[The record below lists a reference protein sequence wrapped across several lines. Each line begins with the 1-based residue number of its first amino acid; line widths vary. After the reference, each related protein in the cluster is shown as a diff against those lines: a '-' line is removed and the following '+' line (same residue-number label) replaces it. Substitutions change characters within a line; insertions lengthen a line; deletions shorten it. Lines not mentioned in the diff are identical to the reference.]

1 MSIGNTNRYA
11 YDLQQT
17 KLAIPSLKLKGKS
30 THQERSYGLIHCS
43 LWSSR
48 SECAAKLTNATFYLW
63 RCVSKRN
70 VRPLRPKKSL
80 KENCFLPK
88 GNARFL
94 AACAPSFR
102 MSSPI
107 VNSFTLQRLLSFAF
121 LTANGTLPQN
131 LFPWFCLENS
141 LQKKSFQRF
150 LFMISECAILSLPDS
165 NYFSYQTNDLD
176 LRHSF

>member
-1 MSIGNTNRYA
+1 MPKLKNSNVTFSNNVSLPGARVITFRQFFYWSFVNEICNVVVRIVLILSIGNTNRYA

-17 KLAIPSLKLKGKS
+17 KLVIPSLKLKGKS

-94 AACAPSFR
+94 AACTVF
-102 MSSPI
+102 
-107 VNSFTLQRLLSFAF
+107 
-121 LTANGTLPQN
+121 
-131 LFPWFCLENS
+131 ENHRKS
-141 LQKKSFQRF
+141 L
-150 LFMISECAILSLPDS
+150 I
-165 NYFSYQTNDLD
+165 
-176 LRHSF
+176 

>member
-1 MSIGNTNRYA
+1 MNLPGARVIALRQFFYWSFVNEICNVVVRIVIILSIGNTNRYA
-11 YDLQQT
+11 YDLQQP
-17 KLAIPSLKLKGKS
+17 KLAIPSLNLKGKS
-30 THQERSYGLIHCS
+30 TYQERSYGLIHCS

-121 LTANGTLPQN
+121 LTANGTLP
-131 LFPWFCLENS
+131 
-141 LQKKSFQRF
+141 
-150 LFMISECAILSLPDS
+150 
-165 NYFSYQTNDLD
+165 
-176 LRHSF
+176 